1 MKLFARELPVAPN
14 PLRLARR
21 LSAHGPLTFL
31 WSADASGPSFLG
43 LHPSAWSE
51 QFDPEPE
58 LELRAWPSELSFA
71 PRWIG
76 LLPYEAYRQRERT
89 AWTRTP
95 DTRAEPHVRG
105 PLWQRFGAVV
115 CVGERVSVVGDD
127 PHSVRDVASQL
138 LAAAPG
144 DDAPEP
150 SFLRPLPGEPAATHA
165 ERVRA
170 ALDLIRAGQ
179 IYQVNLARR
188 LDFATSG
195 RPVDLLERLCREQRP
210 RYAAAL
216 SWNHPSLGG
225 ELGVVSTSPELL
237 LEQRADGRLLT
248 SPIKG
253 TRPRGRDLRED
264 RRLAQELAEDPKEHA
279 ELNMVVDV
287 ERNDLGR
294 VSSIGSV
301 RVRSPRVVA
310 QGLVWHRSADVIGRV
325 RSGVTRAELLDAVL
339 PSGSVTGAPKIRA
352 MEVIAGLEAERRGL
366 YTGGFGILNH
376 RGELQ
381 LAMAIR
387 TLSMSDGIGHYFS
400 GGGIVADSQP
410 SREVEETHWKAQQ
423 LFGRAV

>member
-1 MKLFARELPVAPN
+1 MKLVARELPLAPN

-21 LSAHGPLTFL
+21 LSAYGPLTFL

-51 QFDPEPE
+51 HFDPEPE

-76 LLPYEAYRQRERT
+76 LLPYEACRQLERV

-127 PHSVRDVASQL
+127 PHCVREVASQL
-138 LAAAPG
+138 LGASAG
-144 DDAPEP
+144 DSAPEP
-150 SFLRPLPGEPAATHA
+150 PLLTPLPGEPAGIHA

-170 ALDLIRAGQ
+170 ALELIRAGQ

-188 LDFATSG
+188 LDFAARG
-195 RPVDLLERLCREQRP
+195 RAVDLLELLCRDQRP

-216 SWNHPSLGG
+216 SWTHPSLGG

-264 RRLAQELAEDPKEHA
+264 RQLAQELADDPKEQA
-279 ELNMVVDV
+279 ELSMVIDV

-310 QGLVWHRSADVIGRV
+310 QGLVWHRRADVIGRV
-325 RSGVTRAELLDAVL
+325 RSGVTRSELLDAVL
-339 PSGSVTGAPKIRA
+339 PSGSVTGAPKVRA
-352 MEVIAGLEAERRGL
+352 MEVIAVLEAERRGL

-387 TLSMSDGIGHYFS
+387 TLSTRDGIGHYFS

-410 SREVEETHWKAQQ
+410 AREVEETHWKAQQ

>member
-1 MKLFARELPVAPN
+1 MNLVARELPLAPN
-14 PLRLARR
+14 PLQLARR
-21 LSAHGPLTFL
+21 LSARGPLTFL
-31 WSADASGPSFLG
+31 WSADASGPSYLG

-58 LELRAWPSELSFA
+58 LELRASPSELSFA

-76 LLPYEAYRQRERT
+76 LLPYEAFRSLERR
-89 AWTRTP
+89 AWAPTP
-95 DTRAEPHVRG
+95 DTRAEPHVRR

-127 PHSVRDVASQL
+127 PHCVREVAGQL
-138 LAAAPG
+138 LAAPAHAG
-144 DDAPEP
+144 ALEP
-150 SFLRPLPGEPAATHA
+150 SLLELLPGEPAAWHA
-165 ERVRA
+165 ERVSA
-170 ALDLIRAGQ
+170 ALELIRAGQ

-188 LDFATSG
+188 LEFATRG
-195 RPVDLLERLCREQRP
+195 RSVELLERLCRDQRP

-225 ELGVVSTSPELL
+225 ELAVVSTSPELL
-237 LEQRADGRLLT
+237 LEQRVDGRLLT

-253 TRPRGRDLRED
+253 TRPRGRDLQAD
-264 RRLAQELAEDPKEHA
+264 RHLAQELAEDPKEHA
-279 ELNMVVDV
+279 ELSMVIDV

-294 VSSIGSV
+294 VSSVGSV

-310 QGLVWHRSADVIGRV
+310 QGPVWHRRADVIGRV
-325 RSGVTRAELLDAVL
+325 RSGVTRAELLLAVL

-352 MEVIAGLEAERRGL
+352 MEVIAELEAERRGL

-387 TLSMSDGIGHYFS
+387 TLSMRDGIGHYFS

>member
-1 MKLFARELPVAPN
+1 
-14 PLRLARR
+14 R

-31 WSADASGPSFLG
+31 WSADASGPSFIG

-51 QFDPEPE
+51 RFDPEPE
-58 LELRAWPSELSFA
+58 LELCAGSSELSSA

-76 LLPYEAYRQRERT
+76 LLPYEACRKLERT

-95 DTRAEPHVRG
+95 DPRAEPHVRG

-127 PHSVRDVASQL
+127 AHCVRELANQL
-138 LAAAPG
+138 LVSSAHERAS
-144 DDAPEP
+144 EP
-150 SFLRPLPGEPAATHA
+150 PRLTPLPGEPPGLHA
-165 ERVRA
+165 ERVSA
-170 ALDLIRAGQ
+170 ALELIRAGQ

-188 LDFATSG
+188 LDFAARG
-195 RPVDLLERLCREQRP
+195 RAVDLLEWLCREQRP
-210 RYAAAL
+210 RFAAAL
-216 SWNHPSLGG
+216 RWNHPSLGG
-225 ELGVVSTSPELL
+225 ELTVVSTSPELL

-248 SPIKG
+248 RPIKG
-253 TRPRGRDLRED
+253 TRPRGRDATED
-264 RRLAQELAEDPKEHA
+264 RQLAQELADDPKEHA
-279 ELNMVVDV
+279 ELSMVIDV

-294 VSSIGSV
+294 VSSVGSV

-310 QGLVWHRSADVIGRV
+310 QGPVWHRCADVIGRV
-325 RSGVTRAELLDAVL
+325 RPGVTRSELLDAIL
-339 PSGSVTGAPKIRA
+339 PSGSVTGAPKVRA

-366 YTGGFGILNH
+366 YTGGFGLLNH

-387 TLSMSDGIGHYFS
+387 TLSLRDGLGHYFS
-400 GGGIVADSQP
+400 GGGIVGDSQP
-410 SREVEETHWKAQQ
+410 EREVEETRWKAQQ